1 MSGRLPPL
9 LAAAAASRG
18 PRPGRGGPWTV
29 VVRAATPTLR
39 EKAVDWHI
47 VGVSVAMMGPCASPR
62 PAGGWYLSHRTAESG
77 CGLGRF
83 DGSALLLPPRAS
95 PAPPFPAGL
104 AAPPRPSMPSPLP
117 RRTGSGRRRGKGGAF
132 PPPAPRL
139 WPPRHDDQPRP
150 HLLRPRRRRLTF
162 GWAVLLP
169 PLPLWRRPSAG
180 REGAPA
186 RRNAAGCTTV
196 TAATACRGMVGC
208 VPSGGSA
215 HAGARRGWQ
224 GGRERKK
231 VARRVEE
238 RMGGPSQPQEASP
251 QRWRRPTRASHTHRF
266 ERPTKTASHRDGTTK
281 KRRKDY
287 QSTRFPV
294 MQPPPL

>member
-132 PPPAPRL
+132 PPPRPTPLAP
-139 WPPRHDDQPRP
+139 PPRRP
-150 HLLRPRRRRLTF
+150 
-162 GWAVLLP
+162 A
-169 PLPLWRRPSAG
+169 
-180 REGAPA
+180 APA
-186 RRNAAGCTTV
+186 PPPSPTPTPDVWMGGA
-196 TAATACRGMVGC
+196 AATAAAVAPAVSR
-208 VPSGGSA
+208 PRGSA
-215 HAGARRGWQ
+215 RPA
-224 GGRERKK
+224 
-231 VARRVEE
+231 
-238 RMGGPSQPQEASP
+238 
-251 QRWRRPTRASHTHRF
+251 QRCWLH
-266 ERPTKTASHRDGTTK
+266 HRDGGDSMSWNGRLRPP
-281 KRRKDY
+281 RRKCARG
-287 QSTRFPV
+287 SAERV
-294 MQPPPL
+294 ARG